1 VTVIDWRRVCHV
13 LDKNGKPTN
22 REKELTMLDHIGL
35 VVSDYDRSKRFFEHS
50 LAPLGYTKLMEFS
63 GAAGFGMAGKPD
75 FWISQGQAPKPVHV
89 AFVASDRKIV
99 DAFHKAA
106 LAAGGRDNGAP
117 GVRKEYHP
125 NYYGAFIIDPDG
137 NNIEAVCHNPA

>member
-1 VTVIDWRRVCHV
+1 
-13 LDKNGKPTN
+13 
-22 REKELTMLDHIGL
+22 MLDHVGL
-35 VVSDYDRSKRFFEHS
+35 VVSDYDRSKSFFERA
-50 LAPLGYTKLMEFS
+50 LAPLGYTKLMEF
-63 GAAGFGMAGKPD
+63 GAAAGFGMAGKPD

-89 AFVASDRKIV
+89 AFAAADRKIV

-106 LAAGGRDNGAP
+106 LSAGGRDNGAP